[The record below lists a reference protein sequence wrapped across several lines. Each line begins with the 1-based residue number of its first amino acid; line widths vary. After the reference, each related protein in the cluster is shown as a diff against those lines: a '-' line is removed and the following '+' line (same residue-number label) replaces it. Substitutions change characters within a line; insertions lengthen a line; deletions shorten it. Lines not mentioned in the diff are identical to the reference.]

1 MSMKVR
7 EIMTRDVE
15 ACAGGT
21 DLATAAGIMWRNDCG
36 IVPVVEEPNRK
47 VIGLI
52 TDRDICMAC
61 STRNLRPS
69 EITVEEVI
77 TGEVHACTETDDVKS
92 VLRTMAERKVRRL
105 PVLTNHGTLVG
116 MLSISDV
123 ARHTPRTRG
132 RASDAIGP
140 ADLVNAYRSICEQL
154 QPA

>member
-1 MSMKVR
+1 MKVR

-15 ACAGGT
+15 ACTGDA
-21 DLATAAGIMWRNDCG
+21 DLARAAGIMWRNDCG
-36 IVPVVEEPNRK
+36 IIPVVEELNRK

-69 EITVEEVI
+69 EITVGEVI
-77 TGEVHACTETDDVKS
+77 TGEVHACTETDDLKS
-92 VLRTMAERKVRRL
+92 ALRTMAEQKVRRL
-105 PVLTNHGTLVG
+105 PVVTNHGTLVG